1 MRPLVFLY
9 ILLNFTFL
17 QAQQMKSTV
26 DSTAIKIGS
35 EFKLTLK
42 TYTPTDIPV
51 IFPEPK
57 QIGPFEVLEAYPTD
71 TIIEDGIT
79 QMIKKYGLTVFDSGK
94 YTLPRIAVRIAGKN
108 QLSDSFAV
116 QVFDVE
122 VDTLKQP
129 LYEIKDIINTAEK
142 PASPWWWLVVF
153 IILGLAAAFIGF
165 IVITRYQKKKNEK
178 EALLFA
184 SPIEKA
190 LVYLKKLSNNTFVEQ
205 DETKKFY
212 SELTDISRTYLE
224 ESIEIKA
231 LESTSSELYTLLS
244 KTLKK
249 KKIKLNKESLLQ
261 FKKVLATADLVKFAK
276 SKPEEYQIENDKN
289 VISNFLISLDKSI
302 PRTEEEVENLFI
314 EERKRKKAKRQLW
327 QKVTA
332 PVVAG
337 FAVFILGFVLLWAIK
352 GNNYIRENFIGYST
366 ASLVDAPWVTSEYG
380 LPSIKIE
387 TPFALT
393 RVNPN
398 KQNTAPQILSESDFK
413 LGKPG
418 DPYTV
423 FLATIALKDSLSL
436 SNEQLV
442 ELNLQ
447 QLEAMGAVNIFPKM
461 ETFDTGTSI
470 KGERAFGSFS
480 LKNKKQT
487 NEKIGFEI
495 LVFSQPKGIQQLI
508 ILYQEGSE
516 DAKQIA
522 ERITKSIE
530 LETKEETKE

>member
-17 QAQQMKSTV
+17 QAQQMKSSV

-57 QIGPFEVLEAYPTD
+57 QIGAFEVIESYPTD
-71 TIIEDGIT
+71 TIVEDGIT

-142 PASPWWWLVVF
+142 PASPWWWLFVF
-153 IILGLAAAFIGF
+153 LLLALAAAFIGF
-165 IVITRYQKKKNEK
+165 IVITRYQKNKNER

-190 LVYLKKLSNNTFVEQ
+190 LVYLKKLTNNTFVEQ
-205 DETKKFY
+205 DETKTFY

-231 LESTSSELYTLLS
+231 LESTSSELFDILS

-249 KKIKLNKESLLQ
+249 KKIKLNRETLLQ

-276 SKPEEYQIENDKN
+276 SKPEEHQIENDKKT
-289 VISNFLISLDKSI
+289 ISNFLITLDKSI

-314 EERKRKKAKRQLW
+314 EERKRKKAKRQFW
-327 QKVTA
+327 QKIAV
-332 PVVAG
+332 PVAASI
-337 FAVFILGFVLLWAIK
+337 AVFSIAFAALWVFK
-352 GNNYIRENFIGYST
+352 GNNYIRENFIGQST
-366 ASLVDAPWVTSEYG
+366 ASLVDAPWVTSNYG
-380 LPSIKIE
+380 LPSIKID
-387 TPFALT
+387 TPYALSRINT
-393 RVNPN
+393 N
-398 KQNTAPQILSESDFK
+398 KQNTAPQIESESDFQ

-418 DPYTV
+418 DAYTV
-423 FLATIALKDSLSL
+423 FLATISLKDSLSL
-436 SNEQLV
+436 SNEQLI
-442 ELNLQ
+442 ELNLK
-447 QLEAMGAVNIFPKM
+447 QLESMGAVNIFPKM
-461 ETFDTGTSI
+461 ESFDTGTTI

-480 LKNKKQT
+480 LKANKQN

-508 ILYQEGSE
+508 ILYQEE
-516 DAKQIA
+516 NENAKKIA
-522 ERITKSIE
+522 ERITQSIE
-530 LETKEETKE
+530 LETKE